1 MSQQKRKTLQV
12 QIVYEPPWYISHNN
26 PIHFQILR
34 SYALK
39 LLKKT
44 FVGRKTEYGSKV
56 QSSLWK
62 LLDHPRDSLPTK
74 SCPHDLRSFDISRA
88 DYNNYQN
95 SRSVT
100 GALAVGGGMRAGWV
114 KREPMEIRSPEGL
127 RRRNSSWN
135 LAMWTEQGTDV
146 SFRTFQRRL
155 TCLNVG

>member
-12 QIVYEPPWYISHNN
+12 QITHEPPRHISHNN

-39 LLKKT
+39 LLKKK
-44 FVGRKTEYGSKV
+44 FREYEYSSKV
-56 QSSLWK
+56 QSALWK
-62 LLDHPRDSLPTK
+62 LVDHPQVSLPTK
-74 SCPHDLRSFDISRA
+74 SCPHDLRSFHISRA
-88 DYNNYQN
+88 DYNNNQH

-100 GALAVGGGMRAGWV
+100 GALAVGDGMRAGWV

-135 LAMWTEQGTDV
+135 LAMWTEQGTGV